1 MLVKLGRE
9 LGDARGRRRLSLQA
23 VAEPANISAAYLQKL
38 ERGVVDTPSPRVLGR
53 LAAVLGVPYLGL
65 MQLAGYLD
73 DGQRAEAQLRL
84 GKEPHP
90 LAGQVLSPAE
100 WRAVGSFIDELKA
113 RRRATKRRDA
123 R

>member
-1 MLVKLGRE
+1 
-9 LGDARGRRRLSLQA
+9 
-23 VAEPANISAAYLQKL
+23 
-38 ERGVVDTPSPRVLGR
+38 VLAR

-73 DGQRAEAQLRL
+73 DGQRAEAQLRA

-100 WRAVGSFIDELKA
+100 WRAVGAFIEELKA
-113 RRRATKRRDA
+113 RRPTTKRRDT

>member
-1 MLVKLGRE
+1 M
-9 LGDARGRRRLSLQA
+9 
-23 VAEPANISAAYLQKL
+23 
-38 ERGVVDTPSPRVLGR
+38 LGR
-53 LAAVLGVPYLGL
+53 LAVVLGVPYLGL

-73 DGQRAEAQLRL
+73 DEQRAEAQGRV

-113 RRRATKRRDA
+113 RRRATIQDSITRNNPRIGFETADLPGFFVIAKTA
-123 R
+123 TQIINAQILG